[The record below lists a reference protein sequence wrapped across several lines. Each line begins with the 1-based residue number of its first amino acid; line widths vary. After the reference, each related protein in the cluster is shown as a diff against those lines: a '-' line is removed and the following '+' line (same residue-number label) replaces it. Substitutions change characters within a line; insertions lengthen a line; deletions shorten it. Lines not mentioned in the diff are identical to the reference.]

1 MSNDLCLGVRNSDF
15 SQLAFFNQCQV
26 GQEGKGLP
34 VTPEFLP
41 QMQESTGDMQG
52 EKSVVSRIC
61 GDFQISDVTLRQ
73 VVCCIGNHVA
83 MHDRLRVS
91 EIEEPA
97 VLGPL

>member
-52 EKSVVSRIC
+52 GEIC
-61 GDFQISDVTLRQ
+61 GVPNLWRFSNFRCHLKAS
-73 VVCCIGNHVA
+73 C
-83 MHDRLRVS
+83 
-91 EIEEPA
+91 
-97 VLGPL
+97 VLLWQSCGHA